1 MKVVIG
7 SDGSGFKLKEAIRTY
22 LREQNYDLI
31 GIGTIDAG
39 SPVPF
44 FAVASEAAG
53 LIQTG
58 KADRAILICGTGM
71 GMSQV
76 ANKYKG
82 IRAACVE

>member
-44 FAVASEAAG
+44 FLRLHPKRPA
-53 LIQTG
+53 
-58 KADRAILICGTGM
+58 
-71 GMSQV
+71 
-76 ANKYKG
+76 
-82 IRAACVE
+82 